1 VATLLPWGVFLHP
14 RENVPM
20 TPDPARDNHP
30 RSSAE
35 AFSHLARVLSLL
47 GEETRLRMVMIL
59 AGDGEVGVNA
69 LAELVGK
76 SQPLVSRN
84 LTLLRMAGLVSY
96 RDEGAVHLYRLE
108 WGTLRYVLRRF
119 FAEAAN
125 GGKELRLGDCS
136 LEFQH

>member
-1 VATLLPWGVFLHP
+1 
-14 RENVPM
+14 M
-20 TPDPARDNHP
+20 TPDPASDNHP
-30 RSSAE
+30 KPSAK
-35 AFSHLARVLSLL
+35 AFSHLAQVLSLL
-47 GEETRLRMVMIL
+47 ADETRLRMVMAL
-59 AGDGEVGVNA
+59 ARDGEVGVNA

-76 SQPLVSRN
+76 RQPLVSRN

-119 FAEAAN
+119 FAEMAN

-136 LEFQH
+136 LEFLHQ